1 MTPLFCIVKAQGYD
15 CVMMFCIA
23 LLLFCM
29 MHVSVKFN
37 YSSSKHNTREL
48 ELRFLQFAK
57 QIASGMSYLSKKSFV
72 HRDLAARNVLLD
84 DALNCKVS
92 NHSGH
97 FKLVD

>member
-1 MTPLFCIVKAQGYD
+1 MYKV
-15 CVMMFCIA
+15 
-23 LLLFCM
+23 
-29 MHVSVKFN
+29 
-37 YSSSKHNTREL
+37 YSYSHSKHNTREL